1 MCESLDLRKVCCESR
16 FDLCFTFSFD
26 SKAQGL
32 RQRTNS
38 TNRGV
43 SRKDPVGASIF
54 FFLELR
60 CARVCGSCGGW
71 RRRGGQLGQL
81 TREVSLVAGAARVCG
96 ACGSLLRRLDEARQA
111 VRRGRRLDETR
122 RMLAYADVC

>member
-43 SRKDPVGASIF
+43 SREDPVGASIF
-54 FFLELR
+54 FFLRAALRTRVWQLRRLEEARLAVRPTDERGQPGSRR
-60 CARVCGSCGGW
+60 CARVWSVW
-71 RRRGGQLGQL
+71 EL
-81 TREVSLVAGAARVCG
+81 AA
-96 ACGSLLRRLDEARQA
+96 A
-111 VRRGRRLDETR
+111 VRRGE
-122 RMLAYADVC
+122 AGG